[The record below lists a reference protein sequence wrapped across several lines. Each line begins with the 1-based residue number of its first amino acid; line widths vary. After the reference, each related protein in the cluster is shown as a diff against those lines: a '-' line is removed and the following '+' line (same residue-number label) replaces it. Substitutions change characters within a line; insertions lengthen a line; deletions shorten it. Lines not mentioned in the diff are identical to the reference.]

1 MEPKFKKPMEKRRQA
16 EKQMSTSQFIS
27 LKKKYDEDENNR
39 INKPYNTKRQQ
50 NETSMF
56 LQRLERRIQQGQ
68 EKA

>member
-1 MEPKFKKPMEKRRQA
+1 MEKRRQA

>member
-1 MEPKFKKPMEKRRQA
+1 MEKRRQA

-56 LQRLERRIQQGQ
+56 LQRLEKRIQQGQ

>member
-1 MEPKFKKPMEKRRQA
+1 
-16 EKQMSTSQFIS
+16 MSTSQFIS